1 MLGGRRIGRWRRDAA
16 PLVEVLHEALVDL
29 IADIGEPGDVV
40 LEACARLD
48 RRITDLDRWLLG
60 HPCPGPWT
68 EQCVRDLIG
77 ACAGLWA
84 TTVHV
89 ARLTPAGIDAG
100 AAHLP
105 ASCAREMSA
114 RVDALESALAGVQR
128 AGLL

>member
-1 MLGGRRIGRWRRDAA
+1 MGR
-16 PLVEVLHEALVDL
+16 LHLALVDL
-29 IADIGEPGDVV
+29 IADIGEPAEVV

-48 RRITDLDRWLLG
+48 LRITELDRWLLR

-68 EQCVRDLIG
+68 EQSVRDLVG

-89 ARLTPAGIDAG
+89 AHRTPAGIDAG
-100 AAHLP
+100 SSHLS
-105 ASCAREMSA
+105 ASCTAEMSA
-114 RVDALESALAGVQR
+114 RVDALECALAGAQR